1 MDSERYYIFCDESG
15 NDNEHPVVGCV
26 VVEKKKYDELL
37 SIIKPKYLEYEK
49 QNPKFEEIHFA
60 KLNDKENDIDF
71 TKNQIMNCV
80 SKYFRFYSLILYE
93 QIDNNNKKDRYYNI
107 VLNKALEDFNIKQFQ
122 IEKIVIDKYK
132 KQDRQKIGNFE
143 CCFIDSKYKISNSD
157 YSFCIQLCDVLVGC
171 IRHIKKNKNIDSD
184 IRNDFCKFIKNEFK
198 LNNLISINENW
209 ICKEYKKK

>member
-1 MDSERYYIFCDESG
+1 MDDERYYIFCDESG
-15 NDNEHPVVGCV
+15 NDNKHPVVGCV
-26 VVEKKKYDELL
+26 VIEKKKYDELL

-143 CCFIDSKYKISNSD
+143 CCFIDSKYKKSN
-157 YSFCIQLCDVLVGC
+157 
-171 IRHIKKNKNIDSD
+171 
-184 IRNDFCKFIKNEFK
+184 
-198 LNNLISINENW
+198 
-209 ICKEYKKK
+209 